1 MTGELPPISDEARAA
16 DAAARARGRVAM
28 FNTGRPH
35 GLDGWTM
42 DDQIY
47 ELMRAHLHRLLDQLG
62 DQDDWVPLR
71 TIVDAAQDRY
81 HDHPLFPK
89 GRVRNYC
96 TFTKVDLEARGEIE
110 RAPGR
115 AAQRIRLTNHG
126 ATTSPY
132 LTDDLDPPTS

>member
-1 MTGELPPISDEARAA
+1 MSGEPPSIPDAAKAA
-16 DAAARARGRVAM
+16 DAEARARGRVAM
-28 FNTGRPH
+28 FNSRRPD

-42 DDQIY
+42 DARIH
-47 ELMRAHLHRLLDQLG
+47 ELMRAHLHRLLARLG
-62 DQDDWVPLR
+62 DEDGWVPLR
-71 TIVDAAQDRY
+71 TVVDAAQAQY

-115 AAQRIRLTNHG
+115 AAQRIRLTEYG
-126 ATTSPY
+126 ARASPY
-132 LTDDLDPPTS
+132 LDSET